1 VEQTAPRS
9 AWSQLG
15 SFSAAFWMSNV
26 IEMCERLSYYGLRVV
41 LPIYMLL
48 AVEEGGPQF
57 TNIQKGEIYAI
68 WAAIQSFVPV
78 FSGGYA
84 DRFGYRA
91 TVAVSVIIN
100 ICGFITMAYAQEIAA
115 AMSGGAST
123 GVAGHPA
130 LYNAF
135 LAGACMLACGTAI
148 FKPGIQGLIASQ
160 ITAETGSFA
169 WSIFYQVVNIGGF
182 LGPYLAGV
190 MRLLAWRYVFFACA
204 AIASLNLVWLLFIKE
219 PERERRSAD
228 LRELGMVAV
237 RGIGGIM
244 EPRLFAFLAIFSGF
258 WAMFYQLYDLLPNF
272 IDDWVDSSA
281 IYQGLVVP
289 LFAFFGSTPPE
300 AWGGNVS
307 QEHMININSLMIMT
321 TVSAIGYFAGR
332 FRSMTNMTVGIVI
345 SAAGILM
352 LNTNQGTGILLAIV
366 VFSIGEMLASP
377 TKMRYVADLATP
389 DKKALYLGY
398 VNATVGIGWT
408 IGSWIA
414 GPMYEQTGD
423 KVALA
428 RRYLEETVGLDAA
441 TVKAL
446 PKSEVITRLG
456 TELGKS
462 SDQVRDLLWSV
473 SAPSTVW
480 FTFAQIGLTSM
491 VGMIIFDQ
499 ITRRKLAQEE
509 PVLIGMVALISTLC
523 YGPFYGAMFA
533 GLMIV
538 RMVAE
543 KALRVSGSEDAWQP
557 GAIAMGLAIGGG
569 IVWKVVT

>member
-1 VEQTAPRS
+1 
-9 AWSQLG
+9 
-15 SFSAAFWMSNV
+15 
-26 IEMCERLSYYGLRVV
+26 
-41 LPIYMLL
+41 
-48 AVEEGGPQF
+48 
-57 TNIQKGEIYAI
+57 
-68 WAAIQSFVPV
+68 
-78 FSGGYA
+78 
-84 DRFGYRA
+84 
-91 TVAVSVIIN
+91 
-100 ICGFITMAYAQEIAA
+100 
-115 AMSGGAST
+115 
-123 GVAGHPA
+123 
-130 LYNAF
+130 
-135 LAGACMLACGTAI
+135 MLACGTAI